1 MSPLHTLSRLRQ
13 THLEGRVA
21 VVTGAAMGIGSAIAR
36 ELAGLGA
43 RVAVVD
49 VSASGAQEMAQSL
62 QAAGAQALPL
72 ACDISQADQVA
83 DCARQVLR
91 QWGALDV
98 LVNCA
103 GVGSEPGLPFTR
115 CSPESWR
122 RTLDINLMGAVHWCA
137 QAREALLA
145 SEAGRVIQISSI
157 TGVISAPYMP
167 AYSVS
172 KAALISWTKV
182 LARDLAPHGVTVNAV
197 CPGFIRTPMW
207 GELAQRVPATL
218 GATQSGGDVLD
229 ERVRT
234 HVPMQKPQTV
244 EDVAACVGFLATD
257 LACHITGQVI
267 GVDGGV
273 TI

>member
-13 THLEGRVA
+13 AHLEGRVA
-21 VVTGAAMGIGSAIAR
+21 VVTGAAMGIGSAIAL

-43 RVAVVD
+43 RVVVVD
-49 VSASGAQEMAQSL
+49 VSASGAREMAQRL
-62 QAAGAQALPL
+62 QEAGAQAMPL

-91 QWGALDV
+91 QWGQLDV

-145 SEAGRVIQISSI
+145 SEGGRVINISSV

-182 LARDLAPHGVTVNAV
+182 LARDLAPEGVTANAV

-207 GELAQRVPATL
+207 GELAGRVPGTL
-218 GATQSGGDVLD
+218 GATPAGGDVLD
-229 ERVRT
+229 ERVRI
-234 HVPMQKPQTV
+234 HVPMQKAQTV

>member
-1 MSPLHTLSRLRQ
+1 MSVLHTLSRLSQ
-13 THLEGRVA
+13 VSLSGRVA
-21 VVTGAAMGIGSAIAR
+21 VVTGAAMGIGSAIAS

-43 RVAVVD
+43 RVVVVD
-49 VSASGAQEMAQSL
+49 VNENEALQMAQTL
-62 QAAGAQALPL
+62 HAAGAEAMAL
-72 ACDISQADQVA
+72 ACDIGQAEQVA
-83 DCARQVLR
+83 ASAERVFR
-91 QWGALDV
+91 QWGGLDV

-103 GVGSEPGLPFTR
+103 GVGSEPGLPYTR
-115 CSPESWR
+115 CSPDSWR
-122 RTLDINLMGAVHWCA
+122 RTLNINLMGAVHWCA

-145 SEAGRVIQISSI
+145 SAAGRVINISSV

-182 LARDLAPHGVTVNAV
+182 LARDLAPSGVTVNAV

-207 GELAQRVPATL
+207 GELAGRVPATT
-218 GATQSGGDVLD
+218 GASVADGDVFD
-229 ERVRT
+229 QRVHT
-234 HVPMQKPQTV
+234 LVPMQKPQTV

>member
-1 MSPLHTLSRLRQ
+1 MSALHALSRLSQ
-13 THLEGRVA
+13 VSLSGRVA
-21 VVTGAAMGIGSAIAR
+21 VVTGAAMGIGSAIVS

-49 VSASGAQEMAQSL
+49 VSDSGARQMAQSL
-62 QAAGAQALPL
+62 QAAAAEAMALT
-72 ACDISQADQVA
+72 CDIGHAEQVA
-83 DCARQVLR
+83 ASAERVLR
-91 QWGALDV
+91 EWGGLDV

-103 GVGSEPGLPFTR
+103 GVGSEPGLPYIR

-145 SEAGRVIQISSI
+145 SPAGRVINISSV

-182 LARDLAPHGVTVNAV
+182 LARDLAPSGVTVNAV

-207 GELAQRVPATL
+207 GELAGRVPATT
-218 GATQSGGDVLD
+218 GASDADGDVFD
-229 ERVRT
+229 QRVRT
-234 HVPMQKPQTV
+234 LVPMQKPQTV

-267 GVDGGV
+267 GIDGGV

>member
-1 MSPLHTLSRLRQ
+1 MNAPNTLSRLSQ
-13 THLEGRVA
+13 ATLQGRVA

-43 RVAVVD
+43 RVAVLD
-49 VSASGAQEMAQSL
+49 LSAQGAAQMAQSL
-62 QAAGAQALPL
+62 QQAGAQAMDL
-72 ACDISQADQVA
+72 ACDISQQEQVERSA
-83 DCARQVLR
+83 QAVCEA
-91 QWGALDV
+91 WGGIDV

-103 GVGSEPGLPFTR
+103 GVASKPGQPYTQ
-115 CSPESWR
+115 CDADSWR

-137 QAREALLA
+137 AARASLLA
-145 SEAGRVIQISSI
+145 SRAGRIINISSI
-157 TGVISAPYMP
+157 TGVMSLPYMP

-172 KAALISWTKV
+172 KAALISLSKV
-182 LARDLAPHGVTVNAV
+182 LARDLASDGVTVNAV
-197 CPGFIRTPMW
+197 CPGYIRTPMW
-207 GELAQRVPATL
+207 GDLVQRERSADE
-218 GATQSGGDVLD
+218 AGDVFD
-229 ERVRT
+229 QRVRT

>member
-1 MSPLHTLSRLRQ
+1 MSALHMLSRLGQ
-13 THLEGRVA
+13 ASLSGRVA

-49 VSASGAQEMAQSL
+49 VSDIGAQQMAQTL
-62 QAAGAQALPL
+62 QAAGAEAMAL
-72 ACDISQADQVA
+72 ACDIGQAEQVA
-83 DCARQVLR
+83 ASAQRVLR
-91 QWGALDV
+91 QWGGLDV

-103 GVGSEPGLPFTR
+103 GVGSEPGLPYTR

-122 RTLDINLMGAVHWCA
+122 RTLDINLMGAVHWCG

-145 SEAGRVIQISSI
+145 SKAGRVINISSI

-182 LARDLAPHGVTVNAV
+182 VARDMAPSGVTVNAV

-207 GELAQRVPATL
+207 DALADRMPPTTGAAGSDGDVFDQRVRAL
-218 GATQSGGDVLD
+218 
-229 ERVRT
+229 
-234 HVPMQKPQTV
+234 VPMQKPQTV
-244 EDVAACVGFLATD
+244 EDVAACVGFLATE